1 MFRAF
6 FPVFAILDHT
16 GMPSLG
22 TPLRTTRKLLYLE
35 KMMAA
40 LLLNG
45 AQLRVALEAA
55 VASANSPGIQNSSS
69 VHWGLWVSCPSGVT
83 DKAFSPSLCKRR
95 CA

>member
-22 TPLRTTRKLLYLE
+22 TPLRTTRKLVYLE
-35 KMMAA
+35 KLMAA

-45 AQLRVALEAA
+45 AQVRVTLETA
-55 VASANSPGIQNSSS
+55 VANASSPGYQDSS
-69 VHWGLWVSCPSGVT
+69 WGVFHSSCFYPF
-83 DKAFSPSLCKRR
+83 KC
-95 CA
+95 